1 MKKWLSML
9 LAALLA
15 LHAGA
20 ALAQS
25 YSKGEYADGI
35 AAMQQALTDLGLYY
49 TSITGHF
56 GERTEK
62 AVRLFQKKA
71 GLPQTGVADERTL
84 ELLALRTGMQT
95 PAPSE
100 GASGAISVDLVL
112 REGSTGSAVRALQ
125 EKLKALDYYSGTVT
139 GHYGRLTREAVR
151 RFQRANGLTADGIAG
166 PKTLTALGQL
176 EAGGSAAAG
185 GGAAAG
191 ASGDEG
197 MLRLNSSGSA
207 VRALQTNLQT
217 LGYYGGTVTG
227 TYGRLTKEAVR
238 RFQRDNDLSA
248 DGVAGP
254 RTFERLNALLT
265 DGSGKETPIVT
276 LPDSQGSD
284 GTGTKTP
291 LESVPMLNTE
301 WTLRRSSRS
310 GYVTRLQKALIALG
324 YYTGSADGYF
334 GSGTEDA
341 VRAYQQAR
349 GLQVD
354 GVAGRATLRKIN
366 SDVQSGVTAATAV
379 ID

>member
-1 MKKWLSML
+1 MQKNKRMMRR
-9 LAALLA
+9 LAMVILA
-15 LHAGA
+15 LMLCSLAPC
-20 ALAQS
+20 ALARS
-25 YSKGEYADGI
+25 YSLGDE
-35 AAMQQALTDLGLYY
+35 AAEVASIQEALEALDLYY
-49 TSITGHF
+49 TDITGHY
-56 GERTEK
+56 GKRTQS
-62 AVRLFQKKA
+62 AVRKFQKRYRLAQTGIADEETIALLYRLSDTKA
-71 GLPQTGVADERTL
+71 PAESTALPQAGY
-84 ELLALRTGMQT
+84 
-95 PAPSE
+95 
-100 GASGAISVDLVL
+100 GASTL
-112 REGSTGSAVRALQ
+112 REGSRSDAVRILQ
-125 EKLKALDYYSGTVT
+125 ENLALLDYYEGNVT
-139 GHYGRLTREAVR
+139 G
-151 RFQRANGLTADGIAG
+151 
-166 PKTLTALGQL
+166 
-176 EAGGSAAAG
+176 S
-185 GGAAAG
+185 
-191 ASGDEG
+191 
-197 MLRLNSSGSA
+197 
-207 VRALQTNLQT
+207 
-217 LGYYGGTVTG
+217 
-227 TYGRLTKEAVR
+227 YGRLTKEAVR

-291 LESVPMLNTE
+291 MQSVPTLNTE

-366 SDVQSGVTAATAV
+366 SDVQSGVTAASTV

>member
-1 MKKWLSML
+1 MQKNKRMMRR
-9 LAALLA
+9 LAMVILALLLCSLA
-15 LHAGA
+15 PC
-20 ALAQS
+20 ALARS
-25 YSKGEYADGI
+25 YSLGDE
-35 AAMQQALTDLGLYY
+35 AAEVASIQEALEALDLYY
-49 TSITGHF
+49 TDITGHY
-56 GERTEK
+56 GKQTQS
-62 AVRLFQKKA
+62 AVRKFQKRYRLA
-71 GLPQTGVADERTL
+71 QTGVADEETIA
-84 ELLALRTGMQT
+84 LLYRLSDTKAPAESTALPQTGY
-95 PAPSE
+95 
-100 GASGAISVDLVL
+100 GASTL
-112 REGSTGSAVRALQ
+112 REGSRSDAVRILQ
-125 EKLKALDYYSGTVT
+125 ENLALLDYYEGNVT
-139 GHYGRLTREAVR
+139 G
-151 RFQRANGLTADGIAG
+151 
-166 PKTLTALGQL
+166 
-176 EAGGSAAAG
+176 S
-185 GGAAAG
+185 
-191 ASGDEG
+191 
-197 MLRLNSSGSA
+197 
-207 VRALQTNLQT
+207 
-217 LGYYGGTVTG
+217 
-227 TYGRLTKEAVR
+227 YGRLTKEAVR

-276 LPDSQGSD
+276 PPASQTSA
-284 GTGTKTP
+284 GTDAKTP

-349 GLQVD
+349 ELQVD

>member
-1 MKKWLSML
+1 MQKNKRMMRR
-9 LAALLA
+9 LAMVILA
-15 LHAGA
+15 LMLCSLAPC
-20 ALAQS
+20 ALARS
-25 YSKGEYADGI
+25 YSLGDE
-35 AAMQQALTDLGLYY
+35 AAEVASIQEALEALDLYY
-49 TSITGHF
+49 TDITGHY
-56 GERTEK
+56 GKRTQS
-62 AVRLFQKKA
+62 AVRKFQKRYRLA
-71 GLPQTGVADERTL
+71 QTGVADEETIA
-84 ELLALRTGMQT
+84 LLYRLSDTKVPAESTALPQAGY
-95 PAPSE
+95 
-100 GASGAISVDLVL
+100 GASTL
-112 REGSTGSAVRALQ
+112 REGSRSDAVRILQ
-125 EKLKALDYYSGTVT
+125 ENLALLDYYEGNVT
-139 GHYGRLTREAVR
+139 G
-151 RFQRANGLTADGIAG
+151 
-166 PKTLTALGQL
+166 
-176 EAGGSAAAG
+176 S
-185 GGAAAG
+185 
-191 ASGDEG
+191 
-197 MLRLNSSGSA
+197 
-207 VRALQTNLQT
+207 
-217 LGYYGGTVTG
+217 
-227 TYGRLTKEAVR
+227 YGRLTKEAVR

-254 RTFERLNALLT
+254 RTFERLNTLLT
-265 DGSGKETPIVT
+265 DGSGKESPVVT
-276 LPDSQGSD
+276 LPDSQGSA